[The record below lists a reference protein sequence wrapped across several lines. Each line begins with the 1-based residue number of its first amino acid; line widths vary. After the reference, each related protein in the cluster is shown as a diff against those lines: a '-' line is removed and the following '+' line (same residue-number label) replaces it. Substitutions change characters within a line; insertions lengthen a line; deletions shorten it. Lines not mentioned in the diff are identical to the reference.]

1 VKLHYKPYSIALAP
15 HIALEESGLPYTADR
30 IDHVK
35 KLCADGRS
43 YLSLNPKGY
52 VPALE
57 LDDGTV
63 LTESIAS
70 LFCIADSA
78 PKSGLGGQGS
88 ERYLVVDWISF
99 VATEIHQRFMRYPQ
113 LNITGEQEQ
122 ATLNGLRD
130 RFAHASKRLE
140 GRNFLVGDTLTVADI
155 FLFVAASWL
164 AFRNIDVK
172 KWPALGDFMDRMNA
186 RPAVKKILAV
196 HAQP

>member
-30 IDHVK
+30 VDHIN

-43 YLSLNPKGY
+43 YLTLNPKGY

-70 LFCIADSA
+70 LFCIADQA

-88 ERYLVVDWISF
+88 NRYLVVDWISF

-122 ATLNGLRD
+122 VTLNGVRE
-130 RFAHASKRLE
+130 RFGHAGKRLE
-140 GRNFLVGDTLTVADI
+140 GRSFLVGDTLTVADI
-155 FLFVAASWL
+155 FLFVAARWL

-172 KWPALGDFMDRMNA
+172 AWPALAAFMDRLNT
-186 RPAVKKILAV
+186 RPAFEKVLAL